1 MKNIFSAAALSIAI
15 IAASCSGATAHSTGE
30 APKEIPTK
38 KVAPSSPGKMNEFMA
53 MLDGTEEGV
62 KKAAETYFSDDLKNS
77 QAEESNLTITNF
89 MLSDA
94 KVVSSN
100 LPCCIMEAKAG
111 VTTRRFELCWEG
123 DKVTSIKDLGIK

>member
-30 APKEIPTK
+30 SPKETPAK
-38 KVAPSSPGKMNEFMA
+38 KMAPSSPGKMKEFMA
-53 MLDGTEEGV
+53 MLDGTEGSSQ
-62 KKAAETYFSDDLKNS
+62 KAADAYFSDDLKKS
-77 QAEESNLTITNF
+77 QAEDDNLTFNNF
-89 MLSDA
+89 ILSEA
-94 KVVSSN
+94 KVVASN
-100 LPCCIMEAKAG
+100 LPCCTMEAKAG